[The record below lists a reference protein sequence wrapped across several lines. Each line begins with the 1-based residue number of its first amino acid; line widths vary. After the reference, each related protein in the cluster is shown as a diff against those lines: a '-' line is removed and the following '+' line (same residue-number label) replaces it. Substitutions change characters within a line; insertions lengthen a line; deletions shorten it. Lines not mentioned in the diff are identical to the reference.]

1 MRVCISDTVNWGPT
15 ACRQGKPWA
24 WIRLLGSICGKKRGN
39 RPAHLQCSSKEAERW
54 RRTREE
60 LRGQVLEKSRLRVST
75 GRPQTLQERLGTQQ
89 EGLGTQQEGH
99 LRRSGG
105 GMGPKRVKTWNPKS
119 IGRRMDKGVVHAKR
133 NTPQPLQGNNA
144 TAEA

>member
-1 MRVCISDTVNWGPT
+1 M
-15 ACRQGKPWA
+15 
-24 WIRLLGSICGKKRGN
+24 
-39 RPAHLQCSSKEAERW
+39 
-54 RRTREE
+54 
-60 LRGQVLEKSRLRVST
+60 LEKSRPRVST
-75 GRPQTLQERLGTQQ
+75 GCPQTLQERLGTQQ

-99 LRRSGG
+99 LRRSEG

-119 IGRRMDKGVVHAKR
+119 ISRRMDKGVVHAKR

>member
-1 MRVCISDTVNWGPT
+1 MHVCISNTVNWGPT

-39 RPAHLQCSSKEAERW
+39 RPEHLQCSTKEAERW

-60 LRGQVLEKSRLRVST
+60 LRGQVLEKSRPRVST
-75 GRPQTLQERLGTQQ
+75 GCPQTLQERLGTQQ

-99 LRRSGG
+99 IGKDLGARKIEGKRRRGQQRMKWLDGIIDS
-105 GMGPKRVKTWNPKS
+105 MDLSLSKL
-119 IGRRMDKGVVHAKR
+119 GRRGW
-133 NTPQPLQGNNA
+133 
-144 TAEA
+144 